1 MAEFPIDSL
10 AQLHLRKSVK
20 WQAFG
25 PDVIPAW
32 IAEMDFA
39 LAEPIAAMLHDAINR
54 SDTGYA
60 WTGEVGEALGVFSAT
75 RWNWIIDPE
84 QVMAVGDVLTGVSHV
99 LISMTNPGESVVI
112 NSPVYPPFF
121 TTVTDAAQRAL
132 VDVPL
137 IWDGSRYT
145 FNQEKMEEAFSR
157 SDVTAYLMCSPHNP
171 TGRVFDQSEMQF
183 IADLAKKYQVL
194 VVADEIHAPITH
206 LDYEFIPYLAIA
218 GEEPAVSVISASKAW
233 NIAGLR
239 CAQVV
244 SSSKQLHK
252 TLTDS
257 IPIEVQQS
265 SGHLGALA
273 AVTAYTQGVP
283 WLDAMLAHLD
293 TQVTLL
299 RGLLDQHLPDVSFTT
314 PQASF
319 LAWLDCRAL
328 DLELDPAAHFLNQSQ
343 VALNSGPTFGPS
355 GAGFARLNFATS
367 AQILEEIV
375 IRMARTITKND

>member
-1 MAEFPIDSL
+1 
-10 AQLHLRKSVK
+10 VK

-273 AVTAYTQGVP
+273 AVTAYTQGAP
-283 WLDAMLAHLD
+283 WLDAMLAHLE

-328 DLELDPAAHFLNQSQ
+328 DLGLDPAAHFLNQSQ